1 MNYNF
6 LTEGNGIIACYDMYP
21 TQFRS
26 IQDMQNYL
34 PILKQCGFNALW
46 INPLQLPGDISGFFK
61 TDKSLG
67 VKIGNEVTRSLYAMS
82 NPQLINPLFS
92 LEASNDSLE
101 KTQQLNRDAL
111 KLFTQTARELDI
123 VPMFDLVLNHV
134 AIDSPLCKEKPHWF
148 KGVHEDF
155 KDVRGFNYDDEKIR
169 KEIMRELWQPYI
181 QRYML
186 EYGFDGVRVDAVGY
200 VHPEIRREVYEYI
213 HSITQEHK
221 KPKPV
226 IIDEALFNKREL
238 AEEVRYLKLPGVGPT
253 HITTEV
259 YNTEFNLASTGIPS
273 KILEEEQLKA
283 SVVFYQKDGALR
295 EHVKGGC
302 INFCGNHDYRSLA
315 MTILFQMAKQRFLS
329 DPLYNDFMKSYQL
342 FSSIPKSSESD
353 GSELVDPLKTTL
365 LYSYVSQIKT
375 ELERKNEETIHD
387 FKTLAYEKMALTAL
401 TGSGGWFLL
410 SGDETCDVTAKTV
423 FQRKDA
429 VDKSYYP
436 QREHHIFSDRPEVA
450 NKVIEKMAEDNFFAE
465 NSANNWLVE
474 LYHELSKKPELQKRL
489 LVAHIENIKHQIN
502 AGIAPVQYKFSSLLS
517 AEEDSVGFEAEDFI
531 AKPRNADNG
540 WQGLHDNLVFI
551 SQLNSLLKKL
561 PASVTGFSS
570 DLVRLSEKPNLVI
583 IVRKNG
589 KQIDAPI
596 DIVVVNLEQTK
607 NTLLTK
613 RDIQQIAKNYCNQY
627 LFDGKVDEKNNLRK
641 NLYNH
646 ILESVS
652 PSQIHVD
659 NSIVYDSSDVFD
671 YSKSLINV
679 FFNSKSE
686 PHSSPDND
694 TLGQKNSTVSI

>member
-26 IQDMQNYL
+26 IEDMKNYL
-34 PILKQCGFNALW
+34 PKLKQYGFNALW
-46 INPLQLPGDISGFFK
+46 INPLQLPGDINGFFK
-61 TDKSLG
+61 TDKNLG

-82 NPQLINPLFS
+82 NPDLINPQFS
-92 LEASNDSLE
+92 QGTANDSLE
-101 KTQQLNRDAL
+101 KIQQLNRDAL
-111 KLFTQTARELDI
+111 KSFTQRARELDI

-148 KGVHEDF
+148 KGAHEDF

-200 VHPEIRREVYEYI
+200 VHHEIRREVYEYI
-213 HSITQEHK
+213 HTLSKEHK

-259 YNTEFNLASTGIPS
+259 YNTEFTLASTDIPS

-283 SVVFYQKDGALR
+283 SVVFYQKDGVLR
-295 EHVKGGC
+295 EQAKGGC

-329 DPLYNDFMKSYQL
+329 DPLYNDFMNSYQS
-342 FSSIPKSSESD
+342 FSPTPKTAK
-353 GSELVDPLKTTL
+353 GSKQELVDPLKTTL

-375 ELERKNEETIHD
+375 ELECKNEKTLHD
-387 FKTLAYEKMALTAL
+387 FQTLVYEKMALTAL

-436 QREHHIFSDRPEVA
+436 QREHHIFSDKPDIA
-450 NKVIEKMAEDNFFAE
+450 NKVLEKMAEDNFFEE
-465 NSANNWLVE
+465 NSANNWLVD
-474 LYHELSKKPELQKRL
+474 LYHELSKHPELQQRL
-489 LVAHIENIKHQIN
+489 LLPHIENIKHQIN
-502 AGIAPVQYKFSSLLS
+502 AGIATVQYKFSSLLS
-517 AEEDSVGFEAEDFI
+517 AENCSIGFEAEDFI
-531 AKPRNADNG
+531 AKTRNSDNG
-540 WQGLHDNLVFI
+540 WQGLHDNVAFI

-561 PASVTGFSS
+561 PASVAGFSS
-570 DLVRLSEKPNLVI
+570 ALVRLPEKPNLVI

-596 DIVVVNLEQTK
+596 DIVAVNLDQTK
-607 NTLLTK
+607 NTILTK
-613 RDIQQIAKNYCNQY
+613 KDLQQIAKNYCNQY
-627 LFDGKVDEKNNLRK
+627 LLYGTLDEKNHLLK
-641 NLYNH
+641 NLYNRM
-646 ILESVS
+646 LETVG
-652 PSQIHVD
+652 PNQIHVD
-659 NSIVYDSSDVFD
+659 SSIVYDSSEGFD
-671 YSKSLINV
+671 LSNSSIKFFKSQPE
-679 FFNSKSE
+679 SR
-686 PHSSPDND
+686 SSQDDALNP
-694 TLGQKNSTVSI
+694 KNTIVKQ